1 MHGIFVSDPFNKKY
15 QMNQEVET
23 LISLLEDN
31 DSEVLF
37 AVTKELLKQGIT
49 VIPEL
54 EKAWELASNE
64 STQERLENVI
74 HHIQFSNTRD
84 KLKNWI
90 DNGAANLLEGATY
103 VAQFQF
109 PYADH
114 KKLDAILTNISNDI
128 YLSKGSNLS
137 ATENV
142 KLLNYVVF
150 ELNNFNRNTSNF
162 YSPHN
167 SYINQVIETRK
178 GNPISLGIV
187 YLVVAEKLG
196 LPIYGVNL
204 PKSFILAYMNEYRQ
218 YDSKDASKDILFYIN
233 PYNKGTILTKKEI
246 DYFVD
251 QQGLQ
256 NLHEYYNPCDNKS
269 IILRLL
275 TNLIIAYQ
283 KLGFEGKIKMLQD
296 ILHDIAKNMK
306 IK

>member
-1 MHGIFVSDPFNKKY
+1 
-15 QMNQEVET
+15 MNQEVET

-37 AVTKELLKQGIT
+37 AVTRELLKQGIQI
-49 VIPEL
+49 IPEL
-54 EKAWELASNE
+54 EKAWELASNQ
-64 STQERLENVI
+64 TIQERLENVI

-84 KLKNWI
+84 KLKNWL
-90 DNGAANLLEGATY
+90 DSGAENILEGATY

-109 PYADH
+109 PYADYN
-114 KKLDAILTNISNDI
+114 KLDTILTNISNDI

-137 ATENV
+137 AAENV
-142 KLLNYVVF
+142 KLLNYVIY

-187 YLVVAEKLG
+187 YLVIAEKLG
-196 LPIYGVNL
+196 LPICGVNL

-218 YDSKDASKDILFYIN
+218 YDSTDSSKGVLFYIN
-233 PYNKGTILTKKEI
+233 PYNKGTILNKKEV
-246 DYFVD
+246 DYFIE
-251 QQGLQ
+251 QQGLKK
-256 NLHEYYNPCDNKS
+256 LPEYYNPCDNKS

-283 KLGFEGKIKMLQD
+283 KLGFEGKIRMLQD
-296 ILHDIAKNMK
+296 ILHDISKNMK
-306 IK
+306 IN

>member
-1 MHGIFVSDPFNKKY
+1 MHNIFANDSINTRDLMNKEIK
-15 QMNQEVET
+15 T

-37 AVTKELLKQGIT
+37 AVTRELLKQGVQ
-49 VIPEL
+49 VIPDL
-54 EKAWELASNE
+54 EKAWEYAVDE

-84 KLKNWI
+84 KLNSWL
-90 DNGAANLLEGATY
+90 DNGAGSLLEGATY

-109 PYADH
+109 PYADFG
-114 KKLDAILTNISNDI
+114 KLDNVLTKISNDI
-128 YLSKGSNLS
+128 YLSKGSELS

-142 KLLNYVVF
+142 KLLNYVIY
-150 ELNNFNRNTSNF
+150 ELNNFSRNTSNF

-178 GNPISLGIV
+178 GNPISLGII
-187 YLVVAEKLG
+187 YLAIADKLG
-196 LPIYGVNL
+196 LPICGVNL

-218 YDSKDASKDILFYIN
+218 YDSMEASKDVLFYIN
-233 PYNKGTILTKKEI
+233 PYNKGTILSKKEI
-246 DYFVD
+246 DYFIE
-251 QQGLQ
+251 QQ
-256 NLHEYYNPCDNKS
+256 NLKKLPEYYNPCDNKS

-296 ILHDIAKNMK
+296 ILHDITKNMK